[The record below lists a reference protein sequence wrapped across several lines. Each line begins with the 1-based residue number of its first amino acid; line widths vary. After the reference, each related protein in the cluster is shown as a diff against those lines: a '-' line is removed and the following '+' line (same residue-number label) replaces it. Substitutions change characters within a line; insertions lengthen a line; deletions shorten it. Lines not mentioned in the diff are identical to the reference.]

1 MINNLPKEKAPGP
14 DGFTGKFYQTL
25 KEKIIL
31 ILHNLSQKVEVKEIL
46 SNSLY
51 QAIITLLPRN
61 KDITKKKKGKLQDSP
76 GGAADKNTPTNAG
89 HIGSIPGPG
98 RFHLPWNN

>member
-1 MINNLPKEKAPGP
+1 MINNLPKVKAPGP

-51 QAIITLLPRN
+51 QAIITLLPRI
-61 KDITKKKKGKLQDSP
+61 KDITKKKKRK
-76 GGAADKNTPTNAG
+76 TAG
-89 HIGSIPGPG
+89 
-98 RFHLPWNN
+98 LPWWCSR

>member
-31 ILHNLSQKVEVKEIL
+31 ILHNLSQKIEVKEIL
-46 SNSLY
+46 SNSFY
-51 QAIITLLPRN
+51 QAIINLLPRI
-61 KDITKKKKGKLQDSP
+61 KVITKKKKK
-76 GGAADKNTPTNAG
+76 TAG
-89 HIGSIPGPG
+89 
-98 RFHLPWNN
+98 LPWWCSR

>member
-51 QAIITLLPRN
+51 QAIITLLPRI
-61 KDITKKKKGKLQDSP
+61 KDITKKKKE
-76 GGAADKNTPTNAG
+76 NCRTPLVVQQ
-89 HIGSIPGPG
+89 IRI
-98 RFHLPWNN
+98 HLPMQGT